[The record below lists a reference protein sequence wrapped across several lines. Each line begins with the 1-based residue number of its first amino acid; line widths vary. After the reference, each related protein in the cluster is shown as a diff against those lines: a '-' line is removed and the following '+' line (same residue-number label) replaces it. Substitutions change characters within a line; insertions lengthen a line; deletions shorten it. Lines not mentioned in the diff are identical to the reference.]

1 VWPIPVDLAA
11 NAPRARRK
19 GHSVR
24 SFPGPTQTVEPTQ
37 AAEPSTARAARP
49 AIRRRLLRYAL
60 AAASIVVAAAL
71 ADHWNVL
78 PRVGATTSSSSA
90 QVGGPSQHPQLLPP
104 LDQPPVMHFNTA
116 RGG

>member
-11 NAPRARRK
+11 NAPRARR
-19 GHSVR
+19 VR
-24 SFPGPTQTVEPTQ
+24 AGKAIACAASPG
-37 AAEPSTARAARP
+37 
-49 AIRRRLLRYAL
+49 RRRLLRYAL